1 MTVSPDT
8 VHPGQLLRN
17 ILPLLDVSITEAA
30 AQLNVTRAALSRVLN
45 GRAAIS
51 TEMALRLEGW
61 IGTERGSKAEIWLA
75 QQAAH
80 DLWKARAAGA
90 PLVQRA
96 EVARTLAP
104 RRVSRR

>member
-1 MTVSPDT
+1 MIVSSDS
-8 VHPGQLLRN
+8 VHPGHLLRN

-51 TEMALRLEGW
+51 IEMALRLEGW

-80 DLWKARAAGA
+80 DLWKARTAGA
-90 PLVQRA
+90 PQVQRA
-96 EVARTLAP
+96 EV
-104 RRVSRR
+104 SRSLVQRKATKR